1 MDIMTTL
8 MAAGLALLIAA
19 TASSIGMESQV
30 AAQQQNDEIYR
41 IQEIAMSM
49 AAPVAHTGNL
59 PHAVVFALT
68 IRDEG
73 KIYTGQVT
81 FTASKP
87 IEVEVLHIYRPDQT
101 SDEVHGA
108 APTVVISG

>member
-41 IQEIAMSM
+41 IQE
-49 AAPVAHTGNL
+49 
-59 PHAVVFALT
+59 
-68 IRDEG
+68 
-73 KIYTGQVT
+73 
-81 FTASKP
+81 TAISTAD
-87 IEVEVLHIYRPDQT
+87 LHWAGHIYSKQ
-101 SDEVHGA
+101 A
-108 APTVVISG
+108 Y